1 MTTFPS
7 ATEDYKG
14 VRVPRQLRAVIPY
27 MLDLELV
34 RERLSL
40 LGQQWDLLTILG
52 QVCGT
57 GTDMTTTREEFNA
70 LTHELIGNLGLET
83 LDKFSEMLLFKAQV
97 AIDIVVRNLFERTAD
112 IGFLATDGDVLTFVE
127 ESAGNPDAVARRQ
140 VALRERFVEY
150 VAKYSVY
157 QDIVL
162 FDADGLVLCRLD
174 EAPAPS
180 ACSNTFVQD
189 ALRTSA
195 PYVEYFGPCDIYPNQ
210 GDKLLYCYRVNDSTG
225 RAAAVLCLTFAF
237 ENELRVVFDNLI
249 HRQDWTV
256 LGLLDAQ
263 GRVIASSD
271 LLQMPRGTS
280 LPEVSIEEPRI
291 LRMGGR
297 AYLARACSTK
307 GYQGYTGLGW
317 RGCALLPLEHA
328 FNATGPTNTFT
339 PARLIKTIAHNQE
352 LFSQS
357 LREVADKADRVQA
370 ELDRTVWNG
379 HLPQKDSEAVSNLTA
394 RKVLLRE
401 VSATG
406 SRTKQVFET
415 AVGNLYQTIVSSVL
429 TDAGYAAALAIDIM
443 DRNLYER
450 ANDCR
455 WWAVTP
461 AFRRLLSSGR
471 LTPEGSAELRRILG
485 QINKLYTVYT
495 SLFLFDSSGRVV
507 ASSTETS
514 IDTLTSEEARR
525 VLALKTTQDYVVSPF
540 TPSDWYGGKHTYIY
554 AAAVR
559 DEGGRRAVGGIG
571 VVFDSEPQ
579 FRQMLLDA
587 LPRDDSGN
595 VLPGCHAVF
604 VERSGRVIACSD
616 DTYVAGATIDVP
628 AVFLGLPNGAS
639 HREIVQTPSGL
650 YAVGGECS
658 HGYREYK
665 SASDAY
671 RNDVVSL
678 VFLRLSEATEVGEDE
693 TLAAE
698 PFVYPKRLPQEP
710 AIEVATFRVGGL
722 WLALPAADVV
732 EAVPLSPVTAIPSS
746 SDAVQGISRYRNTSV
761 LVVDARH
768 CLATSPTPRGPGS
781 NIVIVRVDETFVG
794 LMVDQLG
801 EVPNV
806 PRRAIEPANLAFGLE
821 SAYLEGVIKPDAATS
836 KSGLVLLLRT
846 REFVE
851 LVIGSRLPDEVQSAL
866 RELAHSERSQA
877 AE

>member
-1 MTTFPS
+1 
-7 ATEDYKG
+7 
-14 VRVPRQLRAVIPY
+14 

-83 LDKFSEMLLFKAQV
+83 LDKFCEMLLFKAQV
-97 AIDIVVRNLFERTAD
+97 SIDIVVRNLFERTAD
-112 IGFLATDGDVLTFVE
+112 IGFLATDSDVVTYVE
-127 ESAGNPDAVARRQ
+127 ESARRADAAARLQ
-140 VALRERFVEY
+140 VALRERFLEY

-162 FDADGLVLCRLD
+162 LDPDGLVLCRLD

-195 PYVEYFGPCDIYPNQ
+195 SYVEYFGPCDIYPNQ
-210 GDKLLYCYRVNDSTG
+210 GDKLLFCYRVTDSAG

-256 LGLLDAQ
+256 LGLLDAN
-263 GRVIASSD
+263 GRVVASSD
-271 LLQMPRGTS
+271 PLQMPRGTS
-280 LPEVSIEEPRI
+280 LPEVPLDEPQI

-297 AYLARACSTK
+297 AYLARACATK
-307 GYQGYTGLGW
+307 GYQGYAGLGW

-339 PARLIKTIAHNQE
+339 PSRLIKQIANNQE

-357 LREVADKADRVQA
+357 LREVAEKADRVQA

-379 HLPQKDSEAVSNLTA
+379 HLPQKDSEAVSNLAA

-461 AFRRLLSSGR
+461 TFRSLLSNAR
-471 LTPEGSAELRRILG
+471 LNPAGSAELGRILRH
-485 QINKLYTVYT
+485 INKLYTVYT
-495 SLFLFDSSGRVV
+495 SLFLFDSGGNIV
-507 ASSTETS
+507 ATSTANS
-514 IDTLTSEEARR
+514 VDAVSSEEARR
-525 VLALKTTQDYVVSPF
+525 VMALKTTQDYVVSPF
-540 TPSDWYGGKHTYIY
+540 TPSDWYGGRHTYIY

-587 LPRDDSGN
+587 LPRDEAGN
-595 VLPGCHAVF
+595 VLRGCHAVF
-604 VERSGRVIACSD
+604 VERSGRIIACSD
-616 DTYVAGATIDVP
+616 DTYAPGAFIEVP
-628 AVFLGLPNGAS
+628 RVFLGLGNGAS
-639 HREIVQTPSGL
+639 HREMVQTPTGL

-671 RNDVVSL
+671 RNDVISL
-678 VFLRLSEATEVGEDE
+678 VFLRLSEATEVSNEEDQ
-693 TLAAE
+693 TSA
-698 PFVYPKRLPQEP
+698 PFMYPKRLPHEP
-710 AIEVATFRVGGL
+710 AIEVATFRVGRL

-746 SDAVQGISRYRNTSV
+746 SDAVKGISRYRNTSV

-768 CLATSPTPRGPGS
+768 CLAGSRAYQGAAS
-781 NIVIVRVDETFVG
+781 NIVIVRVDETYVG

-821 SAYLEGVIKPDAATS
+821 STYLEGVIKPEPSTNNA
-836 KSGLVLLLRT
+836 GLVLLLRT

-851 LVIGSRLPDEVQSAL
+851 LVIGSRLSEEVQAAL
-866 RELAHSERSQA
+866 RDVASNRRLYA
-877 AE
+877 AN